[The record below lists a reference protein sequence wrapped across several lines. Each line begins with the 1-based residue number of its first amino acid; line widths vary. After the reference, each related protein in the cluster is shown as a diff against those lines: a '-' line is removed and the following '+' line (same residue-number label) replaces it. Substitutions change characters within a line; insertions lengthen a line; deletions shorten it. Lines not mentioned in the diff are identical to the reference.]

1 MTTNDPLP
9 QISIG
14 DCNPVPVFNCHIALK
29 KDAATGSILGRVANF
44 PGIDAAGTSER
55 DVLQSLARQ
64 FKEAVKQLHKAN
76 TPISLVDAPEILP
89 DESQRFLP
97 IHL

>member
-1 MTTNDPLP
+1 MATNDPLP

-14 DCNPVPVFNCHIALK
+14 DCSPVPVFNCHIAVK
-29 KDAATGSILGRVANF
+29 KDAISGGISGRVANF
-44 PGIDAAGTSER
+44 PGIEAAGTSER
-55 DVLQSLARQ
+55 DILQSLARQ
-64 FKEAVKQLHKAN
+64 FKQAVEKLHQAN
-76 TPISLVDAPEILP
+76 EPIPLIDDPLILP